1 MPALDLSAT
10 SVDLTRTICDIPS
23 VSGDETTLAD
33 LIFAAVTALSHLDVY
48 RDGDTI
54 VARTTQGRPQRVAI
68 AGHID
73 TVPINDNV
81 PTRDVVIDGES
92 FIWGRGTVDMKAGV
106 AVQLKLAAELV
117 DPRVDITW
125 MWYDH
130 EEVDADLNG
139 LTRLARTRPDLFE
152 ADFAI
157 LGEPSNGEV
166 EGGCNGNLRAIVRT
180 HGVRSHSA
188 RAWIGENAIH
198 KAAPV
203 LSRLAEYRPRDIA
216 VEGLVYREGLN
227 AVRIGGG
234 VAGNVIP
241 DLCEVEVNYRFAPSR
256 DADEAQQHV
265 RDVFAGFDVEIV
277 DLAVGARPGL
287 DAPLA
292 QEFVAAVKA
301 EPRPKYGWTDVA
313 RFSALGVPA
322 VNYGPGDPH
331 LAHHDEERVPVAQI
345 DAVERGLRA
354 WLTGS

>member
-1 MPALDLSAT
+1 MPALDLTAT
-10 SVDLTRTICDIPS
+10 SADLTRTICDIPS

-33 LIFAAVTALSHLDVY
+33 LIFAEVSALPHLEVY

-54 VARTTQGRPQRVAI
+54 VARTAQERAQRVAI

-81 PTRDVVIDGES
+81 PTRDVDIDGEPY
-92 FIWGRGTVDMKAGV
+92 IWGRGTVDMKAGV

-117 DPRVDITW
+117 SPRVDITW

-139 LTRLARTRPDLFE
+139 LTRLARTRPDLFR

-180 HGVRSHSA
+180 RGVRSHSA

-203 LSRLAEYRPRDIA
+203 LARLAEYRPREVP

-241 DLCEVEVNYRFAPSR
+241 DLCEIEVNYRFAPSR
-256 DADEAQQHV
+256 DAVEAEQHV
-265 RDVFAGFDVEIV
+265 RDVFSGFDVEIV

-292 QEFVAAVKA
+292 QEFVTAVGA

-331 LAHHDEERVPVAQI
+331 LAHHDQERVPVAQI

-354 WLTGS
+354 WLTGR